1 MSIRGTSKGP
11 NFDIINLGKMTD
23 GNGPVYEWVWL
34 DVPRLRE
41 DFDEP
46 LLLTDPGV
54 YNDKSCSSTC
64 GGCKS
69 CLRQGTNR
77 KRCGD
82 GILHAYGT
90 YNQNSQ
96 GMTFAYN
103 VLTNQIGLY
112 NGEIHEW

>member
-1 MSIRGTSKGP
+1 MIE
-11 NFDIINLGKMTD
+11 LGKMTS
-23 GNGPVYEWVWL
+23 GNPVYEWVWL
-34 DVPRLRE
+34 DVPGLRE

-69 CLRQGTNR
+69 CLRQITNR

-82 GILHAYGT
+82 GILQAYGT
-90 YNQNSQ
+90 YNKPLNPSS
-96 GMTFAYN
+96 MTFAYN

-112 NGEIHEW
+112 NVEVNGW